1 MSEPQ
6 LTVLAIGA
14 TGSIGRHVIGEALH
28 HGHRVRALVR
38 SRAKVHFP
46 TEVEVVVG
54 DLTHLGS
61 LSSAADRVD
70 AIVFTHGSHGG
81 ATAAQAVDYGGVRN
95 VLAAL
100 GGHQP
105 RIALMTAIGVTDRK
119 EAHDWKRR
127 AERLVRASGLPYT
140 IVRPG
145 WFDYNDPDQL
155 RLVLRQGDKRQSG
168 TPRDGVVA
176 RHQLAEVLV
185 NSLTSDKALGKTFE
199 LVAETGPAT
208 RDFNRL
214 FDTVDADVI
223 GAVDGLHDAA
233 NMPLD
238 QEPPEVLKE
247 LDSVRAC

>member
-1 MSEPQ
+1 
-6 LTVLAIGA
+6 LA
-14 TGSIGRHVIGEALH
+14 
-28 HGHRVRALVR
+28 
-38 SRAKVHFP
+38 
-46 TEVEVVVG
+46 
-54 DLTHLGS
+54 
-61 LSSAADRVD
+61 
-70 AIVFTHGSHGG
+70 
-81 ATAAQAVDYGGVRN
+81 
-95 VLAAL
+95 
-100 GGHQP
+100 
-105 RIALMTAIGVTDRK
+105 
-119 EAHDWKRR
+119 
-127 AERLVRASGLPYT
+127 YT
-140 IVRPG
+140 IVHPG

-223 GAVDGLHDAA
+223 GAVDGLHDAT